1 MTSTET
7 TTADLSRI
15 EERVKAIMN
24 QAEGPGVTEAE
35 AEAFRDKAYALL
47 AKYGLDEAKLRA
59 ADPEA
64 AANKIVSVY
73 VPMAGGYRR
82 EHQRLLGLIAGN
94 MSCKVLDYTDNSG
107 SFVYGV
113 QAHIDRALMLYR
125 VVLPQLER
133 ATAAATPPDPSESF
147 AAFFSSVLNDTAP
160 ASASAP
166 QRKSAAT
173 RQYRR
178 SFAAGFAARIGIR
191 VKEMEERAR
200 RAETEESG
208 SDSTALVL
216 ITDAERA
223 QAQIDTD
230 FAGKLNR
237 RKRKGNYD
245 PTGARAGA
253 AAGDR
258 ADLGGNHL
266 GGGRKALA

>member
-1 MTSTET
+1 MTSTDT
-7 TTADLSRI
+7 TNDLSRI
-15 EERVKAIMN
+15 EQRVRAIMN

-47 AKYGLDEAKLRA
+47 AKYGIDEAKLRA

-64 AANKIVSVY
+64 AANKIISLY

-94 MSCKVLDYTDNSG
+94 MGCKVLDYTDNSG

-113 QAHIDRALMLYR
+113 QATVDRAMMLFR
-125 VVLPQLER
+125 LVLPQLER
-133 ATAAATPPDPSESF
+133 ATAAANPPDPNESL
-147 AAFFSSVLNDTAP
+147 AAFFSSIVNDNSP
-160 ASASAP
+160 ASATNP
-166 QRKSAAT
+166 QRKAAAT

-178 SFAAGFAARIGIR
+178 SFAAGFAARVGIR
-191 VKEMEERAR
+191 VKEIEERAR
-200 RAETEESG
+200 QAETEESG
-208 SDSTALVL
+208 SNSTALVL
-216 ITDAERA
+216 VTDAERA
-223 QAQIDTD
+223 QNQIDVD
-230 FAGKLNR
+230 FAGQINT
-237 RKRKGNYD
+237 RKRKANYD